1 MERDDDEDQITQN
14 PLAACLACWGVRPSL
29 EMKCVVL
36 SPAGIF
42 VIRSSTTMLNPSIF
56 NTPLYRSVLNLWFQ
70 DVPYPASTVSP
81 SVLARWYGYSPEAKA
96 FDAQCSS
103 TAREALLSIA
113 PSRYTLP
120 KSTESDSSVT
130 SRIAEP
136 FLAQLS
142 SSGSDEASLAPEQI
156 GLALI
161 ILLDQ
166 CSRNC
171 FRDSQKDIYTHY
183 DRIARWVLRALMA
196 RELDTHDRYRDF
208 PAWRMWFYMPLT
220 HSESLHDHEKFGE
233 KLVEMR
239 KSMEAKGD
247 GDAVAYVDIVLGF
260 EKRHRVIIEK
270 FGRYPHRNIMMERE
284 STNEERDYLQN
295 GGETFGTSG

>member
-1 MERDDDEDQITQN
+1 M
-14 PLAACLACWGVRPSL
+14 
-29 EMKCVVL
+29 
-36 SPAGIF
+36 
-42 VIRSSTTMLNPSIF
+42 MLNPSLF
-56 NTPLYRSVLNLWFQ
+56 NTRLYRSILNLWFQ
-70 DVPYPASTVSP
+70 DVPSHASSVP
-81 SVLARWYGYSPEAKA
+81 PPVLARWYGYSPEAKA

-120 KSTESDSSVT
+120 TPTESGSPAT

-142 SSGSDEASLAPEQI
+142 SSRPDEANLAPEQI

-183 DRIARWVLRALMA
+183 DRIARGVLRALMA
-196 RELDTHDRYRDF
+196 RELDTHDRYRDL
-208 PAWRMWFYMPLT
+208 PAWRLWFYMPLT
-220 HSESLHDHEKFGE
+220 HSESLRDHDMFGE

-247 GDAVAYVDIVLGF
+247 GDAVAQVDLALGF

-270 FGRYPHRNIMMERE
+270 FGRYPHRNKMMARE
-284 STNEERDYLQN
+284 STDEERDYLEN